1 MPLIIEPSDKILLAV
16 SMPDELA
23 ISCGGF
29 LCKYNRQIDVLF
41 LNGDNDQNTIES
53 LSSKGS
59 QQMLYEEI
67 CNIILKANINKFF
80 AENFSEL
87 TKNTVLN
94 EQYDA
99 SAIDMNLYNTILVP
113 YTGKG
118 TSDEFLQNLLEK
130 QGFNIDLKILRYEL
144 WNPIKNAD
152 YYEDISNFVDNKK
165 ELILSY

>member
-80 AENFSEL
+80 AENFS
-87 TKNTVLN
+87 
-94 EQYDA
+94 
-99 SAIDMNLYNTILVP
+99 
-113 YTGKG
+113 
-118 TSDEFLQNLLEK
+118 
-130 QGFNIDLKILRYEL
+130 
-144 WNPIKNAD
+144 
-152 YYEDISNFVDNKK
+152 
-165 ELILSY
+165 